1 MVPLREKKNG
11 SPTTGILHLNIGVA
25 RGTQMQNTTLY
36 VISRVRAHREREWT
50 LTIKLQN
57 SFVLEFRFAFKRLT
71 ARWFQCRYIRLY
83 FAR

>member
-36 VISRVRAHREREWT
+36 VISRVRTRMDANDKVTE
-50 LTIKLQN
+50 Q
-57 SFVLEFRFAFKRLT
+57 FR
-71 ARWFQCRYIRLY
+71 IRI
-83 FAR
+83 